1 MLQEYPG
8 PKLKSLRRRARLTQT
23 QVVEL
28 AGVSEATLC
37 YLERGERRPQTR
49 TLEKLLSLYAIRI
62 EYWNKIDQVFTEN
75 QNGGNINSQ
84 AVVGAGSPR
93 FDAGRVA
100 QKAAHERSV
109 PVPHGLCRVSG

>member
-1 MLQEYPG
+1 MLQEYSG

-62 EYWNKIDQVFTEN
+62 EYWNKIDQVFTEKP
-75 QNGGNINSQ
+75 NGGNLDSQ
-84 AVVGAGSPR
+84 ATVGAGSAR
-93 FDAGRVA
+93 LNVGVA
-100 QKAAHERSV
+100 SQKAAHERPV
-109 PVPHGLCRVSG
+109 PVSHGLCRV